1 MLGKGGTVMRVINA
15 IRMLLLGSLIIA
27 GIVLYPERDGNSPD
41 PASVTS
47 LVPNPVTVTIL
58 TARSS

>member
-1 MLGKGGTVMRVINA
+1 MRVMNA
-15 IRMLLLGSLIIA
+15 IRIILLGSLIVA
-27 GIVLYPERDGNSPD
+27 GVILYPERDGNSPD

-47 LVPNPVTVTIL
+47 LVPTSVTVTIL

>member
-1 MLGKGGTVMRVINA
+1 MRVMNV
-15 IRMLLLGSLIIA
+15 IRILLLGSLIIA
-27 GIVLYPERDGNSPD
+27 GIALYPERGAKPAD

-47 LVPNPVTVTIL
+47 LVPNAVTVTIL